1 MSCDGRRR
9 KFWRNSLRLS
19 AEDQRSVERVYA
31 SAGLRVYSEDVTPP
45 QRAEWTAKTIRL
57 ATLFKAYGVPPPI
70 HGRDGVPKS
79 AEALAGYAAIWDWLD
94 NRGLTNTVRRPG
106 LPVRL
111 DGGWER
117 GQLTDEEF
125 EFFQRLAGQ
134 RDKPLILTGSLI
146 ETNLGMGRR
155 YDPRWQKYL
164 SCYRRRKPR
173 SSLVDRGEL
182 NDIDIAEVSALSP
195 SEVTAIQGR
204 FPRRPTRYNWLPNQV
219 VSRPHIFSPDG
230 RNDLS
235 PRRKGGADHQVP
247 GKSLGWLAMVA
258 NEASPAATMPPE
270 LQALVLQLHQSDYAS
285 RCAAADQIGKTRD
298 QRAIPAL
305 IQALGDD
312 NPHDEESRVN
322 RHVASALASIGDAAI
337 RPLVQLLQ
345 HRDAGNWRRYWAA
358 EALGMIGGEQA
369 LPALMAAL
377 ATDNDPGVVE
387 GTANA
392 LGRMGRAIALPS
404 LQRRMQTLSP
414 SSGRAYSAVQEAI
427 RSLTATG
434 SAAA

>member
-204 FPRRPTRYNWLPNQV
+204 FPGALLDTTGYRTKWYPDPTSFRQMGAM
-219 VSRPHIFSPDG
+219 IFHPDG
-230 RNDLS
+230 RVERITS
-235 PRRKGGADHQVP
+235 PWQE
-247 GKSLGWLAMVA
+247 SGWLAMVA